1 MNLEGFHLFF
11 ENDIELAKMSEVID
25 YFINI
30 MKSLIMKLD
39 KNSDFE
45 KVENLIL
52 SILDLS
58 NYDDNLV

>member
-1 MNLEGFHLFF
+1 M
-11 ENDIELAKMSEVID
+11 ELVKLSEVID

-30 MKSLIMKLD
+30 MKSLVMKLD
-39 KNSDFE
+39 KTSNFH
-45 KVENLIL
+45 KVENLVL

>member
-1 MNLEGFHLFF
+1 
-11 ENDIELAKMSEVID
+11 MSEVID

-30 MKSLIMKLD
+30 MKSIVMKLD
-39 KNSDFE
+39 KTSNFYN
-45 KVENLIL
+45 VENLIL